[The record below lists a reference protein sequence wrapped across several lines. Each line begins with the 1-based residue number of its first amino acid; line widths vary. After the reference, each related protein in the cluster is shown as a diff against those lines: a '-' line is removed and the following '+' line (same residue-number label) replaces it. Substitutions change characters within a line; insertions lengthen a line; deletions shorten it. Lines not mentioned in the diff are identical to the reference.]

1 MEHGC
6 PPSLAAAA
14 FKRGSEWAVGC
25 MHGQLQSV
33 EHGADSS
40 SLAKP
45 RRSAARTCPPG
56 DDSGP
61 RRRDPQCL
69 NKTPRGRRVR
79 VGGQRPPGAQARPGT
94 GRPVTCGRSKRRR
107 RDDARTYGR
116 VRRWLWLSFL
126 PPMWEGRRGWIGS
139 QFTLR
144 TRTVTVPGRSRG
156 DVASPSSRRPKRR
169 VAM

>member
-94 GRPVTCGRSKRRR
+94 GRPVTCGRNKRRR
-107 RDDARTYGR
+107 RAY
-116 VRRWLWLSFL
+116 VRPRASVALVEFPSPHVGGEDGSAVSSRCGHVQALS
-126 PPMWEGRRGWIGS
+126 PAAA
-139 QFTLR
+139 
-144 TRTVTVPGRSRG
+144 
-156 DVASPSSRRPKRR
+156 VASPSSRRPKRR